1 MGTTRDLTKFVART
15 TYADLPKATIDS
27 TKLAVMNIVGCM
39 LAGYQTRIG
48 KLHTEMAKDMGG
60 GREQSTIIG
69 DGAKVS
75 APLAAYANGNFGF
88 ALDYEDTVLYIT
100 HPGYITMSS
109 GLAVGEM
116 LGSSGKD

>member
-1 MGTTRDLTKFVART
+1 MARRHTRTRSPARRQRLTTIKRQETEETGMGTTRDLTNFVANT
-15 TYADLPKATIDS
+15 SYKDLPQKTVDA
-27 TKLAVMNIVGCM
+27 TKLAVLNIVGCM

-48 KLHTEMAKDMGG
+48 QLHTDMAKDMGG

-88 ALDYEDTVLYIT
+88 A
-100 HPGYITMSS
+100 
-109 GLAVGEM
+109 
-116 LGSSGKD
+116 